1 MINPNEIQVTCF
13 QSIFE
18 KDNPEYLSLGDAI
31 RNIKRGNSKEKV
43 EELQKTKEKAV
54 KMQLPVVLFSGTFS
68 SRKDEDIF
76 EHSKL
81 IVIDLDNVD
90 VESVKRRLGTDDY
103 VFSCWTSPSG
113 NGVKAL
119 VRISNPERHED
130 HFRALEKY
138 FEKTYGL
145 EVDGTGKNVSRAC
158 FESYDP
164 ELIVQMEAKVFSAF
178 ITEHETTKV
187 EVNEDYVFTDYMKL
201 NLAARMVRRAEDGE
215 RHNTLLKASLL
226 CGGYISAGRME
237 EEEVKRV
244 LFREFSKREFDDHYD
259 PMATIADGISKGK
272 NMPIHEIIDQE
283 DKARRQMLINDG
295 DMSFVSSDDEDFRWI
310 NDFAEGKIQSG
321 LETGSKMLDEYWR
334 YKANFTIIN
343 GHSNVGKTTFALY
356 LIINSAIRHGWKWI
370 IYSSENRTASI
381 KMKLMSFASNM
392 NVNDMSYAQRKIAY
406 EWVSE
411 HFILISNKQVYSY
424 YDLIIFGEKLLNKGG
439 FKGYFIDPYN
449 SLRIDMSERSGL
461 STHEYHYE
469 AASEFLTFTNN
480 HDISVWLNMHAVT
493 EAQRRKGADG
503 LPIAPYAEDTEGG
516 GKFVNRADDFL
527 TFHRKVQALDSID
540 RKTIEFHVRKIR
552 EVETGGNPTP
562 VDEPVRFQMN
572 LHNTG
577 FVDAYGKPLFRSI
590 LETQK
595 EVTQTTIIDPSTAF

>member
-1 MINPNEIQVTCF
+1 MNPNEIQVTCF
-13 QSIFE
+13 QSVFD
-18 KDNPEYLSLGDAI
+18 KDNPEYISLGDAI
-31 RNIKRGNSKEKV
+31 KNIKRGNSRELVEKLR
-43 EELQKTKEKAV
+43 ETGDKAL
-54 KMQLPVVLFSGTFS
+54 KRQLPVVLFSGTFS
-68 SRKDEDIF
+68 SRTDDDIF
-76 EHSKL
+76 EHSKF

-90 VESVKRRLGTDDY
+90 VESVKRRLGTDEY

-119 VRISNPERHED
+119 VQISNPERHED

-138 FEKTYGL
+138 FERTYGL
-145 EVDGTGKNVSRAC
+145 EVDGTGKNLSRAC

-164 ELIVQMEAKVFSAF
+164 ELIVQMDARVFSAF
-178 ITEHETTKV
+178 ITDHETTRV

-201 NLAARMVRRAEDGE
+201 NLAARMVRTARDGE
-215 RHNTLLKASLL
+215 RHPMLLRASVL

-237 EEEVKRV
+237 EEEAKRV
-244 LFREFSKREFDDHYD
+244 LFREFSKREYDDHYD
-259 PMATIADGISKGK
+259 PMATITDGIAKGK
-272 NMPIHEIIDQE
+272 AMPIHEIVDQA
-283 DKARRQMLINDG
+283 DKAQREMLINDG

-310 NDFAEGKIQSG
+310 CDFAEGKIEAG
-321 LETGSKMLDEYWR
+321 LDTGSKLLDEFWR
-334 YKANFTIIN
+334 YKQNFTIIN

-356 LIINSAIRHGWKWI
+356 LLVNSAVRHGWKWI

-381 KMKLMSFASNM
+381 KMKLMSFAMNM
-392 NVNDMSYAQRKIAY
+392 EIKDMSYAHRKIAY

-411 HFILISNKQVYSY
+411 HFVLISNKQVYSY
-424 YDLIIFGEKLLNKGG
+424 YDLIIFGEKLLAKDG
-439 FKGYFIDPYN
+439 FKGFFIDPYN

-480 HDISVWLNMHAVT
+480 HDIAVWLNMHAVT

-516 GKFVNRADDFL
+516 GKFVNRSDDFL
-527 TFHRKVQALDSID
+527 TFHRKVQAQDPLD

-552 EVETGGNPTP
+552 ETETGGSPSP
-562 VDEPVRFQMN
+562 VDDPIRFQMN
-572 LHNTG
+572 TANTG
-577 FVDAYGKPLFRSI
+577 FVDAYGKPLFTSI
-590 LETQK
+590 IDKQQQ
-595 EVTQTTIIDPSTAF
+595 VTQTQIIDPATAF

>member
-1 MINPNEIQVTCF
+1 MNPNEIQVTCF
-13 QSIFE
+13 QSIFD
-18 KDNPEYLSLGDAI
+18 KDNPEYISLGDAI
-31 RNIKRGNSKEKV
+31 RNIKKGNSQELV
-43 EELQKTKEKAV
+43 EELQESGDKAL
-54 KMQLPVVLFSGTFS
+54 KRKLPVVLFSGTFS
-68 SRKDEDIF
+68 KRTDEDLF
-76 EHSKL
+76 EHSRL

-90 VESVKRRLGTDDY
+90 VESVKRQLGTDEY

-119 VRISNPERHED
+119 IQISNPERHED

-164 ELIVQMEAKVFSAF
+164 ELIVQMEARVFSAF

-215 RHNTLLKASLL
+215 RHNCLLKASVL

-237 EEEVKRV
+237 EDEVKRV
-244 LFREFSKREFDDHYD
+244 LFREFSKRDYDTHYD

-272 NMPIHEIIDQE
+272 GMPIHEIIDQE
-283 DKARRQMLINDG
+283 DKARREMLINDG

-310 NDFAEGKIQSG
+310 NDFAEGKISAG
-321 LETGSKMLDEYWR
+321 LDTGSKLLDEYWR
-334 YKANFTIIN
+334 YKQNFTIIN

-356 LIINSAIRHGWKWI
+356 LMVNSSVRHGWKWI
-370 IYSSENRTASI
+370 VYSSENRTASI
-381 KMKLMSFASNM
+381 KMKLMSFAANM
-392 NVNDMSYAQRKIAY
+392 DVKDMSYSQRRLAY

-411 HFILISNKQVYSY
+411 HYLLISNKQVYSY
-424 YDLIIFGEKLLNKGG
+424 YDLIIFGEKLLNKDG
-439 FKGYFIDPYN
+439 FHGYFIDPYN

-469 AASEFLTFTNN
+469 ASTEFLTFANN
-480 HDISVWLNMHAVT
+480 HQIAVWLNMHAVT

-503 LPIAPYAEDTEGG
+503 LPIAPFAEDTEGG
-516 GKFVNRADDFL
+516 GKHVNRSDDFL
-527 TFHRKVQALDSID
+527 TFHRKVQAQDHID
-540 RKTIEFHVRKIR
+540 RRTIEFHIRKIR
-552 EVETGGNPTP
+552 ETETGGQPSP
-562 VDEPVRFQMN
+562 VDEPIRFQMN

-577 FVDAYGKPLFRSI
+577 FVDPYGKPLFKSI
-590 LETQK
+590 LEQREESFQTQ
-595 EVTQTTIIDPSTAF
+595 IIDPNTAF

>member
-1 MINPNEIQVTCF
+1 MNPNEIQVTCF
-13 QSIFE
+13 QSIFD
-18 KDNPEYLSLGDAI
+18 KDNPEYISLGDAI
-31 RNIKRGNSKEKV
+31 RNIKRGNSQELV
-43 EELQKTKEKAV
+43 EELQESGDKAL
-54 KMQLPVVLFSGTFS
+54 KRKLPVVLFSGTFS
-68 SRKDEDIF
+68 KRTDEDLF
-76 EHSKL
+76 EHSRL

-90 VESVKRRLGTDDY
+90 VESVKRQLGTDEY

-119 VRISNPERHED
+119 IQISNPERHED

-164 ELIVQMEAKVFSAF
+164 ELIVQMEARVFSAF

-215 RHNTLLKASLL
+215 RHNCLLKASVL

-237 EEEVKRV
+237 EDEVKRV
-244 LFREFSKREFDDHYD
+244 LFREFSKRDYDTHYD
-259 PMATIADGISKGK
+259 PMATITDGISKGK
-272 NMPIHEIIDQE
+272 GMPIHEIIDQE
-283 DKARRQMLINDG
+283 DKARRKMLINDG

-310 NDFAEGKIQSG
+310 NDFAEGKILAG
-321 LETGSKMLDEYWR
+321 LDTGSKLLDEYWR
-334 YKANFTIIN
+334 YKQNFTIIN

-356 LIINSAIRHGWKWI
+356 LMVNSSVRHGWKWI
-370 IYSSENRTASI
+370 VYSSENRTASI
-381 KMKLMSFASNM
+381 KMKLMSFAANM
-392 NVNDMSYAQRKIAY
+392 DVKDMSYSQRRLAY

-411 HFILISNKQVYSY
+411 HYLLISNKQVYSY
-424 YDLIIFGEKLLNKGG
+424 YDLIIFGEKLLNKDG
-439 FKGYFIDPYN
+439 FHGYFIDPYN

-469 AASEFLTFTNN
+469 ASTEFLTFANN
-480 HDISVWLNMHAVT
+480 HQIAVWLNMHAVT

-503 LPIAPYAEDTEGG
+503 LPIAPFAEDTEGG
-516 GKFVNRADDFL
+516 GKHVNRSDDFL
-527 TFHRKVQALDSID
+527 TFHRKVQAQDHID
-540 RKTIEFHVRKIR
+540 RRTIEFHIRKIR
-552 EVETGGNPTP
+552 ETETGGQPSP
-562 VDEPVRFQMN
+562 VDEPIRFQMN

-577 FVDAYGKPLFRSI
+577 FVDPYGKPLFKSI
-590 LETQK
+590 LEQREESVQTQ
-595 EVTQTTIIDPSTAF
+595 IIDPNTAF

>member
-226 CGGYISAGRME
+226 CGVTYQQAGWR
-237 EEEVKRV
+237 KRKLKEFCSV
-244 LFREFSKREFDDHYD
+244 SFQRENL
-259 PMATIADGISKGK
+259 MTI
-272 NMPIHEIIDQE
+272 MT
-283 DKARRQMLINDG
+283 L
-295 DMSFVSSDDEDFRWI
+295 
-310 NDFAEGKIQSG
+310 
-321 LETGSKMLDEYWR
+321 
-334 YKANFTIIN
+334 
-343 GHSNVGKTTFALY
+343 
-356 LIINSAIRHGWKWI
+356 
-370 IYSSENRTASI
+370 
-381 KMKLMSFASNM
+381 
-392 NVNDMSYAQRKIAY
+392 
-406 EWVSE
+406 
-411 HFILISNKQVYSY
+411 
-424 YDLIIFGEKLLNKGG
+424 
-439 FKGYFIDPYN
+439 
-449 SLRIDMSERSGL
+449 
-461 STHEYHYE
+461 
-469 AASEFLTFTNN
+469 
-480 HDISVWLNMHAVT
+480 WL
-493 EAQRRKGADG
+493 
-503 LPIAPYAEDTEGG
+503 P
-516 GKFVNRADDFL
+516 
-527 TFHRKVQALDSID
+527 
-540 RKTIEFHVRKIR
+540 
-552 EVETGGNPTP
+552 
-562 VDEPVRFQMN
+562 
-572 LHNTG
+572 
-577 FVDAYGKPLFRSI
+577 
-590 LETQK
+590 
-595 EVTQTTIIDPSTAF
+595 

>member
-1 MINPNEIQVTCF
+1 MNPNEIQVTCF
-13 QSIFE
+13 QSIYD
-18 KDNPEYLSLGDAI
+18 KDNPEYISLADAI
-31 RNIKRGNSKEKV
+31 RNIKKGNSKEMV
-43 EELQKTKEKAV
+43 ENLRATGDKKIKIN
-54 KMQLPVVLFSGTFS
+54 LPVVLFSGTFS
-68 SRKDEDIF
+68 SRRDEDIF
-76 EHSKL
+76 EHSRF

-90 VESVKRRLGTDDY
+90 VDSVKRMLGTDDY
-103 VFSCWTSPSG
+103 IFSCWTSPSG
-113 NGVKAL
+113 NGIKAL
-119 VRISNPERHED
+119 VQISNPERHED

-145 EVDGTGKNVSRAC
+145 EVDGTGKNLSRAC

-178 ITEHETTKV
+178 ITEHETTKI

-201 NLAARMVRRAEDGE
+201 NLAARMVRRAEDGH
-215 RHNTLLKASLL
+215 RHNTLLKASIL

-244 LFREFSKREFDDHYD
+244 LFREFEKREYDSHYD
-259 PMATIADGISKGK
+259 PMATIADGIAKGK
-272 NMPIHEIIDQE
+272 TMPIHEIIDQE
-283 DKARRQMLINDG
+283 DKARREMLINDG

-310 NDFAEGKIQSG
+310 CDFAEGKIEAG
-321 LETGSKMLDEYWR
+321 LDTGSEILDKFWR
-334 YKANFTIIN
+334 YKKNFTIIN

-356 LIINSAIRHGWKWI
+356 LMINSAVRHGWKWI
-370 IYSSENRTASI
+370 VYSSENRTASI
-381 KMKLMSFASNM
+381 KMKLMAFASNM
-392 NVNDMSYAQRKIAY
+392 DVKDMSYAQRKKAY

-411 HFILISNKQVYSY
+411 HFVLISNKQVYSY

-439 FKGYFIDPYN
+439 FHGYFIDPYN

-480 HDISVWLNMHAVT
+480 HDIAVWLNMHAVT
-493 EAQRRKGADG
+493 EAQRRKGTDG

-516 GKFVNRADDFL
+516 GKHVNRSDDFL
-527 TFHRKVQALDSID
+527 TFHRKVQAQDSID
-540 RKTIEFHVRKIR
+540 RRTIEFHVRKIR
-552 EVETGGNPTP
+552 ETETGGSPTA
-562 VDEPVRFQMN
+562 VDDPIRFQMN

-577 FVDAYGKPLFRSI
+577 FTDAFGKPLFKSI
-590 LETQK
+590 LDQEVEQK
-595 EVTQTTIIDPSTAF
+595 SIDIIDPNTAF

>member
-1 MINPNEIQVTCF
+1 MKPNEIQVTCF
-13 QSIFE
+13 QSIYD
-18 KDNPEYLSLGDAI
+18 KDNPEYISLGDALK
-31 RNIKRGNSKEKV
+31 NIKRGNSQQLV
-43 EELQKTKEKAV
+43 EQLRDTGDKQLKL
-54 KMQLPVVLFSGTFS
+54 QLPVVLFSGTFS
-68 SRKDEDIF
+68 TRKDDDIF
-76 EHSKL
+76 EHSRL
-81 IVIDLDNVD
+81 VVIDLDNVD
-90 VESVKRRLGTDDY
+90 VESVKRQLGTDDY

-130 HFRALEKY
+130 HFRALMTY
-138 FEKTYGL
+138 FERTYGL
-145 EVDGTGKNVSRAC
+145 EVDGTGKNLSRAC

-178 ITEHETTKV
+178 ITDHEVTKV

-201 NLAARMVRRAEDGE
+201 NLAARMVRRAEDGH
-215 RHNTLLKASLL
+215 RHETLLKASIL

-244 LFREFSKREFDDHYD
+244 LFREFEKREYDSHYD
-259 PMATIADGISKGK
+259 PMSTIADGIAKGK
-272 NMPIHEIIDQE
+272 TMPIHEIIDQE
-283 DKARRQMLINDG
+283 DKARREMLINDG

-310 NDFAEGKIQSG
+310 CDFAEGKIEAG
-321 LETGSKMLDEYWR
+321 LDTGSEILDKFWR
-334 YKANFTIIN
+334 YKKNFTIIN

-356 LIINSAIRHGWKWI
+356 LIVNSARRHGWKWI

-381 KMKLMSFASNM
+381 KMKLMSFACNM
-392 NVNDMSYAQRKIAY
+392 DIKDMSYAQRKIAY

-411 HFILISNKQVYSY
+411 HFVLISNKQVYSY

-439 FKGYFIDPYN
+439 FHGYFIDPYN

-480 HDISVWLNMHAVT
+480 HDIAVWLNMHAVT
-493 EAQRRKGADG
+493 EAQRRKGTDG

-516 GKFVNRADDFL
+516 GKFVNRSDDFC
-527 TFHRKVQALDSID
+527 TFHRKVQAQDSID
-540 RKTIEFHVRKIR
+540 RRTIEFHVRKIR
-552 EVETGGNPTP
+552 ETETGGSPTG
-562 VDEPVRFQMN
+562 VDDPIRFQMN

-577 FVDAYGKPLFRSI
+577 FVDSYGKPLFTSI
-590 LETQK
+590 LDERQQSVQTQI
-595 EVTQTTIIDPSTAF
+595 VDPNSAF

>member
-1 MINPNEIQVTCF
+1 MNPNEIQVTCF
-13 QSIFE
+13 QSIFD
-18 KDNPEYLSLGDAI
+18 KDNPEYISLGDAI
-31 RNIKRGNSKEKV
+31 KNIKRGNSKELV
-43 EELQKTKEKAV
+43 EELQESGDKAL
-54 KMQLPVVLFSGTFS
+54 KRKLPVVLFSGTFS
-68 SRKDEDIF
+68 KRTDEDIF
-76 EHSKL
+76 EHSRL

-90 VESVKRRLGTDDY
+90 VESVKRQLGTDEY

-119 VRISNPERHED
+119 IQISNPERHED

-164 ELIVQMEAKVFSAF
+164 ELIVQMGARIFSAF

-215 RHNTLLKASLL
+215 RHNCLLKASVL

-237 EEEVKRV
+237 EDEVKRV
-244 LFREFSKREFDDHYD
+244 LFREFCKRDYDTHYE
-259 PMATIADGISKGK
+259 PMSTIADGIAKGK
-272 NMPIHEIIDQE
+272 GMPIHEIIDQE
-283 DKARRQMLINDG
+283 DKARREMLVNDG

-310 NDFAEGKIQSG
+310 NDFAEGKVDTG
-321 LETGSKMLDEYWR
+321 LDTGSKLLDEYWR
-334 YKANFTIIN
+334 YKQNFTIIN

-356 LIINSAIRHGWKWI
+356 LMVNSSIRHGWKWI
-370 IYSSENRTASI
+370 VYSSENRTASI
-381 KMKLMSFASNM
+381 KMKLMSFSANM
-392 NVNDMSYAQRKIAY
+392 DIKDMSYAQRKIAY

-411 HFILISNKQVYSY
+411 HYVLISNKQVYSY

-439 FKGYFIDPYN
+439 FHGYFIDPYN

-469 AASEFLTFTNN
+469 ASTEFLTFANN
-480 HDISVWLNMHAVT
+480 HQIAVWLNMHAVT
-493 EAQRRKGADG
+493 EAQRRKGMDG
-503 LPIAPYAEDTEGG
+503 LPIAPFAEDTEGG
-516 GKFVNRADDFL
+516 GKHVNRSDDFL
-527 TFHRKVQALDSID
+527 TFHRKVQAQDHID
-540 RKTIEFHVRKIR
+540 RRTIEFHIRKIR
-552 EVETGGNPTP
+552 ETETGGQPSP
-562 VDEPVRFQMN
+562 VDEPIRFQMN

-577 FVDAYGKPLFRSI
+577 FVDPYGKPLFKSI
-590 LETQK
+590 LEQR
-595 EVTQTTIIDPSTAF
+595 EQSVQSQIIDPNTAF